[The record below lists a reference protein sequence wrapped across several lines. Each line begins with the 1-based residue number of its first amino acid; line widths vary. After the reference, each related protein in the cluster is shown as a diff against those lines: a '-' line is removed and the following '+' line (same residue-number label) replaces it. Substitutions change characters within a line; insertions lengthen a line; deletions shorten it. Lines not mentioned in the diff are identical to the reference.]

1 MRDYESLKE
10 NHGSKVSQTIDSP
23 IMVFDYF
30 EITEVFAALGAM
42 LIFGVI
48 LYSWGLMLLSL
59 ILILG
64 VGPQVRKRS
73 KKGVYLH
80 WPYKKFFMSL
90 PGLVNPKG
98 RKKYSD

>member
-30 EITEVFAALGAM
+30 ELTEVFAALGAM

-59 ILILG
+59 VLILG
-64 VGPQVRKRS
+64 VGPVVRKKN

-80 WPYKKFFMSL
+80 WPYKKLFMSL
-90 PGLVNPKG
+90 PGLINPKG